1 MSITTI
7 ASAAM
12 LVAVLISLYSIRS
25 NFRLRS
31 SGNML
36 KLEVGR
42 RIQLEQQLLE
52 KQNYLTAI
60 IQTEPECVK
69 LLSREGLVLDINP
82 AGAALIDAEPA
93 QVLGTCIY
101 NVVAQQDQA
110 QYRALTERV
119 FRGESGILEFQIES
133 PQGRTR
139 WLETHAVPMRDAAG
153 TIVALLGIT
162 RDITARKHADEEV
175 RRHHFELARVCRLV
189 TVNEMAMTLAHELN
203 QPLCAIASYMESLRN
218 MARERDG
225 IAHERMEEIAGKA
238 AAQAERAGQIIRRVR
253 EFASTQESG
262 KLPSQINSLI
272 QDVINIC
279 MAEAR
284 QRGVS
289 VLLHLADDLP
299 TVLADPILIQQ
310 VVLNLIRN
318 GIEAMEELPDEF
330 GRLLVTTRR
339 MDEATVEVTIADNGC
354 GLPAAGTDRAFTPFY
369 TTKPQGM
376 GMGLSISRS
385 IIKAHG
391 GNLHLETSSQSRGTT
406 ARFSLPVFLEEVT

>member
-7 ASAAM
+7 AAAAM
-12 LVAVLISLYSIRS
+12 SIAVLISLYSMES
-25 NFRLRS
+25 NRRLRNS
-31 SGNML
+31 RNML

-69 LLSREGLVLDINP
+69 LLSRDGLVLDINP

-110 QYRALTERV
+110 QYRALTDRV

-133 PQGRTR
+133 PKGRMR
-139 WLETHAVPMRDAAG
+139 WLETHAVPMCDAAG
-153 TIVALLGIT
+153 KIVALLGIT
-162 RDITARKHADEEV
+162 RDITARKNSEEEV

-203 QPLCAIASYMESLRN
+203 QPLCAITSYMESLRN

-225 IAHERMEEIAGKA
+225 IHSECMEQIAGKA

-262 KLPSQINSLI
+262 KLPSQVNSLI

-279 MAEAR
+279 IADAR
-284 QRGVS
+284 PRGVS
-289 VLLHLADDLP
+289 VVLHLADELP

-339 MDEATVEVTIADNGC
+339 TDEDTVEVRIADNGC
-354 GLPAAGTDRAFTPFY
+354 GLPDAGTDCAFTPFY

-385 IIKAHG
+385 IIQAHG
-391 GNLHLETSSQSRGTT
+391 GNLHLEPGSQSCGTT
-406 ARFSLPVFLEEVT
+406 ARFSLPVYLEDLA

>member
-12 LVAVLISLYSIRS
+12 LIAVLISLYSIRS

-36 KLEVGR
+36 QLEVGR

-93 QVLGTCIY
+93 QVRGTCIY
-101 NVVAQQDQA
+101 SVVAQQDQA
-110 QYRALTERV
+110 HYRALTERV

-133 PQGRTR
+133 PKGRMR
-139 WLETHAVPMRDAAG
+139 WLETHAVPMRDAGG
-153 TIVALLGIT
+153 TVIALLGIT
-162 RDITARKHADEEV
+162 RDITARKNSDEEV

-189 TVNEMAMTLAHELN
+189 TVNEMALTLAHELN
-203 QPLCAIASYMESLRN
+203 QPLCAITSYMESLRN
-218 MARERDG
+218 MAREADG
-225 IAHERMEEIAGKA
+225 TSHERMEEIAGKA

-253 EFASTQESG
+253 EFASTRESG
-262 KLPSQINSLI
+262 KLPSHINSLI

-279 MAEAR
+279 IAEAR

-289 VLLHLADDLP
+289 VQLHLADELP

-310 VVLNLIRN
+310 VILNLVRN
-318 GIEAMEELPDEF
+318 GIEAMEELPDES

-339 MDEATVEVTIADNGC
+339 TDEDTVEVTIADNGC
-354 GLPAAGTDRAFTPFY
+354 GLADAGTDSAFAPFY

-391 GNLHLETSSQSRGTT
+391 GNLRLEADSQSGGTT
-406 ARFSLPVFLEEVT
+406 AQFSLPVFLEEPA

>member
-7 ASAAM
+7 ASLAM
-12 LVAVLISLYSIRS
+12 LIAVLISLYSIRS

-36 KLEVGR
+36 QLEVGR

-93 QVLGTCIY
+93 QVRGTCIY
-101 NVVAQQDQA
+101 SVVARQDQA
-110 QYRALTERV
+110 PYRALTERV

-133 PQGRTR
+133 PKGRMR
-139 WLETHAVPMRDAAG
+139 WLETHAVPMRDAGG
-153 TIVALLGIT
+153 TIIALLGIT
-162 RDITARKHADEEV
+162 RDITARKNADEELQ
-175 RRHHFELARVCRLV
+175 RHHFELARVCRLV

-203 QPLCAIASYMESLRN
+203 QPLCAITSYLESLRN
-218 MARERDG
+218 MVREANGACHDR
-225 IAHERMEEIAGKA
+225 IEEIAGKA

-262 KLPSQINSLI
+262 KLPSHINSLI

-279 MAEAR
+279 LAEAR

-289 VLLHLADDLP
+289 VQLDLAAELP

-310 VVLNLIRN
+310 VILNLIRN
-318 GIEAMEELPDEF
+318 GIEAMEDLPDES

-339 MDEATVEVTIADNGC
+339 TDEDTVEVTIADNGC
-354 GLPAAGTDRAFTPFY
+354 GLPDAGTERAFTPFY
-369 TTKPQGM
+369 STKPQGM

-385 IIKAHG
+385 IVKAHG
-391 GNLHLETSSQSRGTT
+391 GNLGLEADWRSGGTT
-406 ARFSLPVFLEEVT
+406 ARFSLPVFLEEPG